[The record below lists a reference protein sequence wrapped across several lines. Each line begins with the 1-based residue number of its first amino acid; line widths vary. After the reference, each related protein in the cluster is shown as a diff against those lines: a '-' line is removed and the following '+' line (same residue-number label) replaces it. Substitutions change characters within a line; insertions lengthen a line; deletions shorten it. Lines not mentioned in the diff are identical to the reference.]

1 MFVNHVRDLRRRAG
15 LTQDE
20 LANRSG
26 LAQPNIAAYESG
38 HRTPSRT
45 MLERLAAA
53 APPRPSV
60 ALEQHR
66 SAILELARS
75 HKADHVRVFGSVA
88 RGEDVSGSDLDL
100 LVRLA
105 PGADIFDLAE
115 LVEDLRALTG
125 VRVDVVSE
133 GGLRAG
139 NPIVAE
145 AVPV

>member
-1 MFVNHVRDLRRRAG
+1 MNVVRELRLRAG
-15 LTQDE
+15 LTQEE
-20 LANRSG
+20 LSSRSG
-26 LAQPNIAAYESG
+26 VAQPNIAAYESG
-38 HRTPSRT
+38 QRQPSSA

-53 APPRPSV
+53 APPRPSRV
-60 ALEQHR
+60 LEEHR
-66 SAILELARS
+66 SEILNLARS

-105 PGADIFDLAE
+105 PEADIFDLAE

-125 VRVDVVSE
+125 VRVDVISE
-133 GGLRAG
+133 GGLRAA
-139 NPIVAE
+139 NPIAAE

>member
-1 MFVNHVRDLRRRAG
+1 MNVVRELRLRAG
-15 LTQDE
+15 LTQEE
-20 LANRSG
+20 LGSRSG
-26 LAQPNIAAYESG
+26 VAQPNIAAYEG
-38 HRTPSRT
+38 GQRKPSPA

-53 APPRPSV
+53 APPRPSLV
-60 ALEQHR
+60 LAER
-66 SAILELARS
+66 RTEILDLARS
-75 HKADHVRVFGSVA
+75 HKADKVRVFGSVA

-125 VRVDVVSE
+125 VRVDVISE
-133 GGLRAG
+133 GGLRAA
-139 NPIVAE
+139 NPIAAE